1 MTITE
6 MHQYFRVG
14 VDKAESFSYPSFE
27 IEEIDYFL
35 NKAQERFIKQRYGIN
50 NIKGQGFEQTQ
61 KRTDDIREVIMYN
74 NSTSLDRYLNGSNTD
89 DNKPYSKYYT
99 LPNTAPASAS
109 DPGDVYWFSIQE
121 EADILYTDATSSS
134 YTINS
139 AVIPSGNYIVTE
151 TIYYNSISSYLYPGD
166 SFVYN
171 GGDFSSKHQGS
182 FKSAK
187 SKRVGVKPIQHDD
200 YNKVVNDPFNKPNH
214 DQALRLMLGDKI
226 EIITGA
232 DFDITKFYMRYVRKP
247 LAVDFANTVDCEL
260 ADHTHEEI
268 VDIAVSIALED
279 IESGRYQTN
288 LNELNKNE

>member
-74 NSTSLDRYLNGSNTD
+74 NSSSLDRYLNGSNTD

-121 EADILYTDATSSS
+121 EAEVVYTDAASSS

-139 AVIPSGNYIVTE
+139 TVIPTGTYIVTE
-151 TIYYNSISSYLYPGD
+151 TLSYDGEMYYTGE
-166 SFVYN
+166 SFVFA
-171 GGDFSSKHQGS
+171 GASFSSKFPNGT
-182 FKSAK
+182 FKSTK

-226 EIITGA
+226 EIITEA